1 MFHLKNVEVNP
12 ILHIEDLTFEKQ
24 KITSIIGKSGSGK
37 STLLKLLNQLNSYDS
52 GIIEYEGQDIS
63 YVDPIELR
71 REVVMLSQTPS
82 IYDGSV
88 KGNLLIGLKF
98 SEKNADSI
106 DDQKL
111 LDLLELFDLHK
122 KLDEN
127 AEELSGGE
135 KQRLAF
141 ARIILMDPPVYLLDE
156 PTSAL
161 DDETADEVMGQFFQ
175 FVKRNQKTVI
185 MVTHSI
191 KVAEK
196 YSDQII
202 DITKLNE
209 KEMSVTHG

>member
-1 MFHLKNVEVNP
+1 MFYLKDVEVNP
-12 ILHIEDLTFEKQ
+12 ILYIEDLTFEKQ

-37 STLLKLLNQLNSYDS
+37 STLLKLLNHLNSYDS
-52 GIIEYEGQDIS
+52 GTIEYEGKDIS
-63 YVDPIELR
+63 TINPIQLR
-71 REVVMLSQTPS
+71 REVVMLPQTPS
-82 IYDGSV
+82 IYDGSI
-88 KGNLLIGLKF
+88 KDNLLIGLKF
-98 SEKNADSI
+98 SEKNTDSVDEQNLI
-106 DDQKL
+106 N
-111 LDLLELFDLHK
+111 LLELFDLHK

-141 ARIILMDPPVYLLDE
+141 ARIILMNPPVYLLDE

-161 DDETADEVMGQFFQ
+161 DDETADEVMGQFFK
-175 FVKRNQKTVI
+175 FIKNNQKTVI

>member
-1 MFHLKNVEVNP
+1 MFYLKNIEVNP
-12 ILHIEDLTFEKQ
+12 ILHIENLTFEKQ

-37 STLLKLLNQLNSYDS
+37 STLLKLLNQLNNYDS
-52 GIIEYEGQDIS
+52 GIIEYEGKDIS
-63 YVDPIELR
+63 TINPIQLR

-82 IYDGSV
+82 IYEGSV
-88 KGNLLIGLKF
+88 KENLLIGLKF
-98 SEKNADSI
+98 SEKNTESI
-106 DDQKL
+106 NDQKL
-111 LDLLELFDLHK
+111 LALLELFDLHK
-122 KLDEN
+122 NLEEN

-161 DDETADEVMGQFFQ
+161 DDETTDEVMGQFFQ